1 MEIALYR
8 PEIPPNTGNIAR
20 LCVNV
25 GVPLSIV
32 GEPSFDLSEKAVRR
46 AGLDYWKD
54 LDLRRFADYEEFRTK
69 KEAEGSRIFL
79 VSKFGT
85 KLYWDVDFQKTDVF
99 LFGRETS
106 GLPEEIHKSCPP
118 EQIISL
124 PMAEVSRSINLSN
137 AVAIVLYEALRQ
149 EKTRTNPKG

>member
-1 MEIALYR
+1 MEIALFR

-20 LCVNV
+20 LCVNA

-54 LDLRRFADYEEFRTK
+54 LDLYQFPTWEEFQTTK
-69 KEAEGSRIFL
+69 ESEGKRIFL
-79 VSKFGT
+79 VSKFGKKT
-85 KLYWDVDFQKTDVF
+85 YWDVEFQAKDVF

-106 GLPEEIHKSCPP
+106 GLPEEIHKGHPSD
-118 EQIISL
+118 QIISI
-124 PMAEVSRSINLSN
+124 PMAEASRSINLSN

-149 EKTRTNPKG
+149 EKTRTNP